1 MEHRTLGARSA
12 NMENEGKLELVATLK
27 IANNDEL
34 YRLVDFLNRSLKGH
48 KLIFG
53 LTKKG
58 EQMTFSVYET

>member
-1 MEHRTLGARSA
+1 
-12 NMENEGKLELVATLK
+12 MENEGKLELVATLK